1 MKLTKQ
7 HINAARA
14 ITVAIVA
21 TVSLGAC
28 ATYKD
33 EFATIN
39 SRLDQLDVRCR
50 ALPRVPSPPTS
61 RRSRPTSVW
70 TRSKAAYSS
79 LKGTGRSQA
88 ARLIAPS
95 SLN

>member
-28 ATYKD
+28 AAYRTSSQPS
-33 EFATIN
+33 T
-39 SRLDQLDVRCR
+39 R
-50 ALPRVPSPPTS
+50 ASI
-61 RRSRPTSVW
+61 
-70 TRSKAAYSS
+70 SS
-79 LKGTGRSQA
+79 T
-88 ARLIAPS
+88 
-95 SLN
+95 